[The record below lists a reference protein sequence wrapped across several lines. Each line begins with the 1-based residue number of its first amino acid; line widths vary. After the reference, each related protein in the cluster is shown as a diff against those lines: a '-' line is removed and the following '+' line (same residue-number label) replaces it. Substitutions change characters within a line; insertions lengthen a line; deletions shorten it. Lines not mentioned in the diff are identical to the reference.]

1 VKPEP
6 VAFCT
11 VVAKNYLAHARVL
24 VASLRRHHPQSRVYV
39 LLVDETDGFFEPARE
54 AFTAVSLSDLDL
66 PHAREFCF
74 RYDVVE
80 LSTAVR
86 PFLLRHLLARHER
99 VVYLDPDIRVY
110 QPLDA
115 VVHDLDRWPV
125 LLTPHLSAPLDP
137 GQHPGERHILM
148 RGAYNMG
155 FFGLR
160 RGAEADHLLRWLGDR
175 LERECLVDPS
185 NGLFVD
191 QRWMDLAP
199 GMVDGVR
206 VLRHPGCNV
215 GHWNIRQRRL
225 GGTAERPE
233 ADGRPL
239 LFFHFSGFQPER
251 PSILSHFDI
260 EPVSEEPLR
269 SLLAEYGT
277 ALKAAGYDLC
287 SRWPYTH
294 ATFSDGYPVA
304 PDVRGLF
311 REQPPGRFPDPFLVD
326 GEGTFLRWVTTQ
338 SDRATRARPAAVA
351 QVEEDTVRAEE
362 LAPIVRRILA
372 VRDDVRRAYETAD
385 GRIDRP
391 GLLGWLAN
399 DGVRHYRLKP
409 EWCADWGARPAT
421 PEVMPRLLALYDGR
435 PDLQR
440 RFPMAFVE
448 EHDAPAFL
456 AWIEAHPGEAGFEP
470 RELEL
475 VRALFAARPTARIR
489 ETYAKRPDVMKA
501 YPAALDSPADPGFM
515 GWLLHSGWREQGV
528 PADWAR
534 WFERAQSQ
542 HLCLRVHL
550 AYAARKDWQQTHP
563 RGLSPLGR
571 QGLLAWLVQARAP
584 ELGAEP
590 GALARLCP
598 PQMLSPIEELR
609 RLHSRERELQDRF
622 PAAFR
627 QVRHTEG
634 LLAWLEERSADPGGV
649 EPEWVAAVRREMAPL
664 GLLGHGVT
672 VVGYLKAGFGL
683 GELARAT
690 VRALEAVE
698 YPYATAS
705 VDHAAA
711 WQADFA
717 DRPAPAPFPFSIV
730 HLNPDGVR
738 AVRERLDLGHLPG
751 RYRIGYWAWELEEM
765 PADWSDA
772 FSLFDEVWTCS
783 RHAAAALATAAP
795 VPVQTL
801 WPAIEE
807 PRAPEAEPPI
817 TVDPDEFTFL
827 FIYDLFSHTARK
839 NPLGL
844 IEAFRRAFRADDR
857 VRLVIKTAN
866 GSFCRDDLGRVEN
879 AAKGLRVTVR
889 DRYCS
894 RAEILALLGACDAYV
909 SLHRAEGFGFTLA
922 EAMSLGKP
930 VIATHYSGNVDF
942 TTPWNSFPVPYS
954 LVENPAR
961 HGPYSPGQL
970 WAEPDLDAAAHLM
983 RQVYERPDRAAAV
996 ARRGQAD
1003 VRRLLSPKACGER
1016 IEERFRT
1023 IRRYGLVEP
1032 R

>member
-1 VKPEP
+1 
-6 VAFCT
+6 

-24 VASLRRHHPQSRVYV
+24 VASLRRQHPGCRVYV
-39 LLVDETDGFFEPARE
+39 LLVDEPEALFDPARE
-54 AFTAVSLSDLDL
+54 PFTAVSLAALGL

-86 PFLLRHLLARHER
+86 PFLMRHLLTRGHER
-99 VVYLDPDIRVY
+99 LIYLDPDIRVY
-110 QPLDA
+110 HPLDA
-115 VVHDLDRWPV
+115 VMQDLDRWPV
-125 LLTPHLSAPLDP
+125 LLTPHLSAPLEPD
-137 GQHPGERHILM
+137 QHPGERHILL

-155 FFGLR
+155 FFGVR

-175 LERECLVDPS
+175 LERECLVDPE

-206 VLRHPGCNV
+206 VLRHPGYNV
-215 GHWNIRQRRL
+215 GHWNVRQRRL
-225 GGTAERPE
+225 GGTAESPE
-233 ADGRPL
+233 ADGQPL
-239 LFFHFSGFQPER
+239 VFFHFSGFQPER
-251 PSILSHFDI
+251 PSILSRFDV
-260 EPVSEEPLR
+260 EPVGDEPLR
-269 SLLAEYGT
+269 SLLAEYGN
-277 ALKAAGYDLC
+277 ALKAAGFDEC

-304 PDVRGLF
+304 SDMRSLF

-326 GEGTFLRWVTTQ
+326 GDGSFVRWVVTQ
-338 SDRATRARPAAVA
+338 TDRGAHPRPAAVA
-351 QVEEDTVRAEE
+351 GAEPDTVRAEE
-362 LAPIVRRILA
+362 LAPIVRRILS
-372 VRDDVRRAYETAD
+372 VRDDVRRAYGTED
-385 GRIDRP
+385 GSLDRQ

-409 EWCADWGARPAT
+409 EWCADWGARPSA
-421 PEVMPRLLALYDGR
+421 PEVMPRLLALYDER
-435 PDLQR
+435 VDLQR

-456 AWIEAHPGEAGFEP
+456 AWIETHAAEAGFDP
-470 RELEL
+470 SQLEL

-489 ETYAKRPDVMKA
+489 ETYVKRPDVMKA
-501 YPAALDSPADPGFM
+501 YPHALRWPADPGFL
-515 GWLLHSGWREQGV
+515 GWLVHSGWREHGL

-534 WFERAQSQ
+534 WFARAQDQ
-542 HLCLRVHL
+542 HVCLRVHQ
-550 AYAARKDWQQTHP
+550 AYETRKEWQDAHP

-571 QGLLAWLVQARAP
+571 RGLLAWLQQSRAV

-590 GALARLCP
+590 AAMTRLCP
-598 PQMLSPIEELR
+598 PQLLSPIEELR
-609 RLHSRERELQDRF
+609 RLHSRERELQERF

-627 QVRHTEG
+627 QVRDTEG
-634 LLAWLEERSADPGGV
+634 LMAWLRERSADPGGV
-649 EPEWVAAVRREMAPL
+649 EPEWLDGVQREMEPL

-711 WQADFA
+711 WQSDFT
-717 DRPAPAPFPFSIV
+717 DRLAPAPFPFSIV

-738 AVRERLDLGHLPG
+738 AVRERIDLGSLPG

-765 PADWSDA
+765 PADWSEA
-772 FSLFDEVWTCS
+772 FSLVDEVWTCS
-783 RHAAAALATAAP
+783 RHAAAALSAAAP

-801 WPAIEE
+801 WPAVEE
-807 PRAPEAEPPI
+807 APPPAVEPPLA
-817 TVDPDEFTFL
+817 VDPEEFTFL

-866 GSFCRDDLGRVEN
+866 GSYCRDDLGRVED
-879 AAKGLRVTVR
+879 AAQGLRVTVR

-894 RAEILALLGACDAYV
+894 RAEILALLRACDAYV

-922 EAMSLGKP
+922 EAMTLAKP

-942 TTPWNSFPVPYS
+942 MTPWNGFPVPYS
-954 LVENPAR
+954 LVEIPVR
-961 HGPYSPGQL
+961 HGPYSPGLL
-970 WAEPDLDAAAHLM
+970 WADPDLDAAAHLM
-983 RQVYERPDRAAAV
+983 RRVYERPDEAAEV

-1003 VRRLLSPKACGER
+1003 VRRLLSARASGER
-1016 IEERFRT
+1016 IEERFRA
-1023 IRRYGLVEP
+1023 IRRNGLVEL